1 MFAKRDASLYL
12 PAIDLWVDASRRRD
26 RGYVSHAHADH
37 AREHDVVI
45 CTPETAALCAV
56 RFRSRKRSAFETHR
70 FNEPWEIGEYRL
82 TLFPAGH
89 VLGSA
94 QLLVEGASGR
104 HVYTGDFKLTV
115 SRTAEATEIK
125 PADVLVMEC
134 TFGSPQYVFP
144 PREQVEAEIVGFA
157 RAALED
163 GATPV
168 FYAYSLGKAQE
179 AMAMLGAAGIPI
191 RVHSAVATIAAVYRA
206 CGVALPEEVGD
217 DASGGYAEIRPP
229 GRSNAPPREGKT
241 RSAMLTGWAI
251 DRSARYRYG
260 VDRTFALSD
269 HADYPSLLQTI
280 ERVQPRKVLLVHGRD
295 DFTHRLRR
303 LGIDAEYLEEHA
315 QLSLF

>member
-12 PAIDLWVDASRRRD
+12 PAIDLWVDASRRRE

-37 AREHDVVI
+37 AREHGVVLS
-45 CTPETAALCAV
+45 TPETAALCAV
-56 RFRSRKRSAFETHR
+56 RFRSRKRSIFETHR

-94 QLLVEGASGR
+94 QLLVEGANGR
-104 HVYTGDFKLTV
+104 HVYTGDFKLAA
-115 SRTAEATEIK
+115 SRTAEPTECK

-144 PREQVEAEIVGFA
+144 PREQIEAEILGFA
-157 RAALED
+157 KASIED
-163 GATPV
+163 GAIPV

-179 AMAMLGAAGIPI
+179 AMAILGSAGIPI
-191 RVHSAVATIAAVYRA
+191 RVHSAVAKIAEVYRA
-206 CGVALPEEVGD
+206 CGVALPLEEQGE
-217 DASGGYAEIRPP
+217 AEGGYAEIRPP
-229 GRSNAPPREGKT
+229 GRTNAPPTHRPT
-241 RSAMLTGWAI
+241 RTAMLTGWAI

-269 HADYPSLLQTI
+269 HADYPALLRTI
-280 ERVQPRKVLLVHGRD
+280 ELVRPRKVLLVHGRD

>member
-1 MFAKRDASLYL
+1 MFAKRDAGLYL
-12 PAIDLWVDASRRRD
+12 PALDLWVDASRRRE

-56 RFRSRKRSAFETHR
+56 RFRSRKRSTFEIHR

-94 QLLVEGASGR
+94 QILVEGESGR
-104 HVYTGDFKLTV
+104 HVYTGDFKLAA
-115 SRTAEATEIK
+115 SRTAEPTECK
-125 PADVLVMEC
+125 AADVLVMEC
-134 TFGSPQYVFP
+134 TFGSPHYVFP
-144 PREQVEAEIVGFA
+144 PREEIEAEIVGFA

-179 AMAMLGAAGIPI
+179 AMAILGSAGIPM
-191 RVHSAVATIAAVYRA
+191 RVHSAVAKIAEVYRA
-206 CGVALPEEVGD
+206 CGVGLPAAEQGEGD
-217 DASGGYAEIRPP
+217 GEYAEIRPP
-229 GRSNAPPREGKT
+229 GRTNPAPSNRKRRT
-241 RSAMLTGWAI
+241 AMLTGWAI

-260 VDRTFALSD
+260 VDRSFALSD
-269 HADYPSLLQTI
+269 HADYPALLRTI
-280 ERVQPRKVLLVHGRD
+280 ELVRPRKVLLVHGRS

>member
-12 PAIDLWVDASRRRD
+12 PALDLWIDASRRRE
-26 RGYVSHAHADH
+26 RSYVSHAHSDH

-56 RFRSRKRSAFETHR
+56 RFRSRKRTIFETHR
-70 FNEPWEIGEYRL
+70 FNEPWEIGEHRL
-82 TLFPAGH
+82 TLFAAGH

-94 QLLVEGASGR
+94 QLLVEGSSGR
-104 HVYTGDFKLTV
+104 HVYSGDFKLSA
-115 SRTAEATEIK
+115 SRTAEPTEIK

-134 TFGSPQYVFP
+134 TFGSPQYIFP
-144 PREQVEAEIVGFA
+144 PREQVEAEIVDFA
-157 RAALED
+157 REALED
-163 GATPV
+163 GATPI

-179 AMAMLGAAGIPI
+179 AMAILGAEGIPI
-191 RVHSAVATIAAVYRA
+191 RVHSAVAKIAEVYRA
-206 CGVALPEEVGD
+206 CGVALPDEAHG
-217 DASGGYAEIRPP
+217 DASEGFAEIRPP
-229 GRSNAPPREGKT
+229 GRSSAEPHEGRT
-241 RSAMLTGWAI
+241 RTAMLTGWAI

-269 HADYPSLLQTI
+269 HADYPSLLKTI
-280 ERVQPRKVLLVHGRD
+280 ELVGPRKVLLVHGRE

-303 LGIDAEYLEEHA
+303 LGIDAEYLDEHT